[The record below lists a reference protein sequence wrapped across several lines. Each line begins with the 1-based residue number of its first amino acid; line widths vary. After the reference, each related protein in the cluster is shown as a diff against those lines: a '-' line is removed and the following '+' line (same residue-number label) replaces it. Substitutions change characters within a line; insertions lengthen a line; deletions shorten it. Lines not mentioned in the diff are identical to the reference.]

1 MALDVALLTESF
13 HLVAERAPDI
23 THRFYGHLFGKYPQ
37 ARAMFHRK
45 PQAQQEK
52 MLAEALGAV
61 IAHLE
66 DAAWLVATLTAMGDK
81 HIEYGV
87 TSEMYGWVGDA
98 LMTTLREIA
107 GADWTDAHERA
118 WGEAYGAITSI
129 MDPAA
134 RARSA
139 A

>member
-1 MALDVALLTESF
+1 MALNVQLLTSSF
-13 HLVAERAPDI
+13 ELVAGRAPDI
-23 THRFYGHLFGKYPQ
+23 TVRFYGHLFAKYPQ
-37 ARAMFHRK
+37 AEKMFFRK
-45 PQAQQEK
+45 PREQQAK

-66 DAAWLVATLTAMGDK
+66 DAPWLVSTLGQMGDK
-81 HIEYGV
+81 HVEYGV

-107 GADWTDAHERA
+107 GDDWNTALEEA
-118 WGEAYGAITSI
+118 WTEAYGAIVGL
-129 MDPAA
+129 MDPAK
-134 RARSA
+134 RAA